1 MRYNNLEN
9 KTYDKIEINRKNN
22 LHNKGAASNS
32 APHEIIPSTIGTM
45 AEGLSIYTFPF
56 SYPHT
61 SPLIREVIC
70 GDRRKKTNHSE
81 RTKNMDKKSMYSI
94 MLMDSV
100 VEAVDR
106 AAYMNGT
113 NRSNLINQILAE
125 HLGVETPEQKI
136 SGIFDRLIREL
147 SRSEGL
153 TVSKEPSDFML
164 SLKSPLNY
172 KYRPTIKYSVELY
185 RTPEGNFGELRVVF
199 RTQSREL
206 LDKLDGF
213 FRLWMLMEAHYIHK
227 YFRKNAIEYEI
238 GEGKFKRSFP
248 VGNNTDLS
256 DGSVLSV
263 ALGEY
268 INGFDSAIKTYL
280 YNDLSPDEFQK
291 MYANTLKKNKYII

>member
-1 MRYNNLEN
+1 
-9 KTYDKIEINRKNN
+9 
-22 LHNKGAASNS
+22 
-32 APHEIIPSTIGTM
+32 
-45 AEGLSIYTFPF
+45 
-56 SYPHT
+56 
-61 SPLIREVIC
+61 
-70 GDRRKKTNHSE
+70 
-81 RTKNMDKKSMYSI
+81 MDKKSMYSI

-125 HLGVETPEQKI
+125 HLGVQTPEQKI
-136 SGIFDRLIREL
+136 SSIFNRLIGEL
-147 SRSEGL
+147 SKAEGL
-153 TVSKEPSDFML
+153 TVLKEPSDFML

-185 RTPEGNFGELRVVF
+185 RTPQGNFGELRVVF

-227 YFRKNAIEYEI
+227 YFAPDAIEYEV
-238 GEGKFKRSFP
+238 GEGRFKRSFP

-268 INGFDSAIKTYL
+268 INNFDRSIKTYL
-280 YNDLSPDEFQK
+280 YNDLSPDEFQN
-291 MYANTLKKNKYII
+291 MYVNSLKKNKYII

>member
-45 AEGLSIYTFPF
+45 VEGLSIYIFPF
-56 SYPHT
+56 SYPPHL
-61 SPLIREVIC
+61 PFDKG
-70 GDRRKKTNHSE
+70 GDLRGRRKKTNHSE
-81 RTKNMDKKSMYSI
+81 RTKIMDKKSMYSI

-291 MYANTLKKNKYII
+291 MYTTALKKNKYII